1 MSAPRSISKDGPAEL
16 GEPFFS
22 RERLGKFHKHFVARM
37 LDAIAAG
44 SERVSPGVVKRPGT
58 KNPKPYNRNPG
69 VLP

>member
-1 MSAPRSISKDGPAEL
+1 MKPRSISKHGEPEL

-22 RERLGKFHKHFVARM
+22 RERLGEFHKRFVTRM

-44 SERVSPGVVKRPGT
+44 SEKVSPGVDKRPGT
-58 KNPKPYNRNPG
+58 RNPKRHNSNSG